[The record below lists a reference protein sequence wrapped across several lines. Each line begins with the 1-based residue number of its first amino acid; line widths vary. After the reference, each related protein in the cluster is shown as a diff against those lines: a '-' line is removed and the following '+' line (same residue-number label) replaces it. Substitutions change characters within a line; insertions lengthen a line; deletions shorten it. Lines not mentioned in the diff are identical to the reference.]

1 MTDRG
6 AAGGPEI
13 AAAAVP
19 PAGAG
24 RERRRLGNAGSARAR
39 PRPRRMLS
47 PCPDRPGAHD
57 GDTGAQ
63 SVPSRG
69 ESCAALRRGHPSPR
83 APSRP
88 RAAGARPG
96 PSPAAVRVRAAR
108 ERSPLVPPP
117 AARFPGS
124 ARASRAGEGPGR
136 ARDPGDGTSRGGA
149 WPPPLPLRP
158 RRAFAFAFD
167 NFLPAET
174 LSYLAKAP
182 SPLLPPGGSWFIHI
196 LKRKP

>member
-1 MTDRG
+1 MAIRELKVCLLG
-6 AAGGPEI
+6 VSPA
-13 AAAAVP
+13 P
-19 PAGAG
+19 P
-24 RERRRLGNAGSARAR
+24 SAR
-39 PRPRRMLS
+39 
-47 PCPDRPGAHD
+47 
-57 GDTGAQ
+57 DTRA
-63 SVPSRG
+63 
-69 ESCAALRRGHPSPR
+69 R
-83 APSRP
+83 APLLVP
-88 RAAGARPG
+88 APLEPG
-96 PSPAAVRVRAAR
+96 PVPAQLRCGSEAAR